1 MGIVKTGYCIDGIEV
16 TSEHIG
22 NKLEVLKSGDHY
34 WLPAGFIATIENV
47 YDNGVIDLLD
57 TGGGD
62 SSYGV
67 DLDAVHWEFKWVT
80 LPKPKKPSTKSMR
93 QKLAKAVREAKT
105 VLGNAIKEAEEVG
118 MVVSVSG
125 DGIKITFNPPVEEY

>member
-1 MGIVKTGYCIDGIEV
+1 MSIVKTGRYIDGIEV
-16 TSEHIG
+16 TSVHIG
-22 NKLEVLKSGDHY
+22 KKLVVLKSDDDR
-34 WLPAGFIATIENV
+34 WLPVGFIATIENV

-67 DLDAVHWEFKWVT
+67 VLNDAHWEFKWDT
-80 LPKPKKPSTKSMR
+80 PPKLKKASTKSLR
-93 QKLAKAVREAKT
+93 QKLAKAIREAKKVLDNT
-105 VLGNAIKEAEEVG
+105 VKEAEEVG
-118 MVVSVSG
+118 MVVSVSD